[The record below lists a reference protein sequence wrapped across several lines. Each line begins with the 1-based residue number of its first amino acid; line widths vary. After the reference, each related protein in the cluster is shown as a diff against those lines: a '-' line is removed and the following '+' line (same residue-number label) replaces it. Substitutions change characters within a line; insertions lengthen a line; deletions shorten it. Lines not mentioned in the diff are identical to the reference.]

1 MFENS
6 QKVSTNKDYR
16 SFMDDTKPEH
26 LGGNPNVNP
35 FAPPPDEKIFTFKEE
50 EKQRRL
56 QEREK
61 NRKTKIW
68 NKNRPA
74 REGCLKR
81 L

>member
-1 MFENS
+1 MSEAS
-6 QKVSTNKDYR
+6 QKIQVNQNFK
-16 SFMDDTKPEH
+16 SFMDETQPE
-26 LGGNPNVNP
+26 NP
-35 FAPPPDEKIFTFKEE
+35 FAPPPDERIFTFKEE

-68 NKNRPA
+68 NKNRPI

>member
-1 MFENS
+1 MSEAS
-6 QKVSTNKDYR
+6 QKIQVNQNFR
-16 SFMDDTKPEH
+16 SFMDEAQPE
-26 LGGNPNVNP
+26 NP
-35 FAPPPDEKIFTFKEE
+35 FAPPPDERIFTFKEE

-68 NKNRPA
+68 NKNRPI